1 MQLCYKSFDIL
12 FKRPKQQE
20 GAAGFAAVK
29 QTIRDSIL
37 GMRSLIYQFIISLI
51 CQVFLFDW
59 VLIIKQV
66 LIL

>member
-1 MQLCYKSFDIL
+1 MQLGYKSSFDIL

-37 GMRSLIYQFIISLI
+37 GMRSLIYQFIIRLI
-51 CQVFLFDW
+51 CQVFY
-59 VLIIKQV
+59 LIEF
-66 LIL
+66 

>member
-1 MQLCYKSFDIL
+1 MQLGFKSFDIL

-59 VLIIKQV
+59 VLIIKPV